1 MLSLKKRAAYLVTG
15 FLLVQQSLSFAA
27 PLELS
32 LDESVDY
39 ALRHNPS
46 IQIASKDKE
55 QSQWSVNEA
64 KAGKAPTVSLG
75 SNYTRQGQGDAAA
88 SKDSSSSSLRMNWQL
103 YNGGRTDTQV
113 DQAKLGVTSAD
124 LNIEKAKEQ
133 LKLDTTTDYFAV
145 LQANNMLDVNKQTV
159 DNLQAHLA
167 IVQAKYDAGVVA
179 KSDLLR
185 SQVELANAQQNLIK
199 AQNQRDLAVTALLN
213 AMNMDAGTELQLKDE
228 LKYQADG
235 RTLDELISLAKQDR
249 PEMALT
255 KTSID
260 SANNSVKIAQSND
273 SPSVS
278 ASASMGSNDSLLPN
292 NDNWSVGLS
301 ASWNVFDGGVTKS
314 KINEAKA
321 SLDKAKLQA
330 EQTADA
336 IEQEVRGNYLSMKE
350 AEKRLETTEVAVNQA
365 NEDLYIAQEKYKAGV
380 GTNLDV
386 IDAQLAYTQAKTNH
400 IQALYDYNVNR
411 AKLDKSIGVAVN

>member
-1 MLSLKKRAAYLVTG
+1 MIRLKNKASYIVAG
-15 FLLVQQSLSFAA
+15 LLLLQQSISFAA

-39 ALRHNPS
+39 ALKHNPS

-55 QSQWSVNEA
+55 QSEWGVGEA
-64 KAGKAPTVSLG
+64 KAGSSPTLSLG
-75 SNYTRQGQGDAAA
+75 SSYNRQGQGDADG
-88 SKDSSSSSLRMNWQL
+88 KDSSSSSVRMNWQL
-103 YNGGRTDTQV
+103 YNGGRTDAQI

-124 LNIEKAKEQ
+124 LNVEKAKEQ
-133 LKLDTTTDYFAV
+133 VKLDTTTDYYAV

-159 DNLQAHLA
+159 DNLQEHLN

-213 AMNMDAGTELQLKDE
+213 AMNMDVGTELQLKDE
-228 LKYQADG
+228 LKYQPDT
-235 RTLDELISLAKQDR
+235 RTLDDLIDAAKQNR

-260 SANNSVKIAQSND
+260 SANNSVKIAESNN
-273 SPSVS
+273 SPSIS
-278 ASASMGSNDSLLPN
+278 ASASMGSNDSLLPS

-301 ASWNVFDGGVTKS
+301 ASWNIFDGGVTKS
-314 KINEAKA
+314 KVNEAKA
-321 SLDKAKLQA
+321 ALDKAKIQA
-330 EQTADA
+330 DQTADS
-336 IEQEVRGNYLSMKE
+336 IEQEVRSDYLSMKE

-400 IQALYDYNVNR
+400 IQALYDYNVNK
-411 AKLDKSIGVAVN
+411 AKLDKAIGVKAD